1 MWNLPDPPCQLM
13 YDGHSVGVVV
23 PAYNEADDI
32 GEVID
37 TMPPYVDRVY
47 VIDDGSTDDTWARI
61 QLHAARRNRLVPDD
75 PGGFDEVVVPIR
87 HERNRGVGGAIK
99 TGYEAALADGIAVTA
114 VMGGD
119 GQMAPEALPRYLAP
133 IIDGTADYTKGNRFL
148 RPDDLSAMPPFRFV
162 GNVVLSVLTKV
173 ASGYWGLADSQNGYT
188 AISRSALERVD
199 LDGMYEYYGYCN
211 DLLVRLNVIDAR
223 VVDVETS
230 SRDVYEGGWDS
241 HIRYPEYVPRVSWML
256 LRRFLWRLWHKHL
269 RADRHPLAFAYLLGL
284 GLLVAGSVGLTVG
297 LLAGGGPTT
306 GFGLAAAGAGSVLFV
321 VGTVLD
327 RARNRPLNGAVIQ
340 EPEPAETGA
349 EPIPVT
355 SQ

>member
-1 MWNLPDPPCQLM
+1 M

-23 PAYNEADDI
+23 PAYNEEDDI
-32 GEVID
+32 GRVID
-37 TMPPYVDRVY
+37 TIPPYVDRVY
-47 VIDDGSTDDTWARI
+47 VIDDGSTDDTWAQI
-61 QLHAARRNRLVPDD
+61 QLHAARRNRDGPEA
-75 PGGFDEVVVPIR
+75 PTAFDEVVVPIR

-99 TGYEAALADGIAVTA
+99 TGYEAALEDGIDVTA

-119 GQMAPEALPRYLAP
+119 GQMASEVPPRYLAP
-133 IIDGTADYTKGNRFL
+133 IIQGTADYTKGNRFL
-148 RPDDLSAMPPFRFV
+148 RPDDLAVMPRFRFV
-162 GNVVLSVLTKV
+162 GNVLLSVLTRV

-188 AISRSALERVD
+188 AISRSALERID

-241 HIRYPEYVPRVSWML
+241 HIRYTEYVPRVSWML

-269 RADRHPLAFAYLLGL
+269 RADRHPLAVAYVI
-284 GLLVAGSVGLTVG
+284 GLLLLAAGSAGLIVGFLE
-297 LLAGGGPTT
+297 GGSQTAA
-306 GFGLAAAGAGSVLFV
+306 FGLIAGIAGSALFFF
-321 VGTVLD
+321 GSVLD
-327 RARNRPLNGAVIQ
+327 RARNRPLNGAITQ
-340 EPEPAETGA
+340 EPEPTDTGA
-349 EPIPVT
+349 EPLPIA